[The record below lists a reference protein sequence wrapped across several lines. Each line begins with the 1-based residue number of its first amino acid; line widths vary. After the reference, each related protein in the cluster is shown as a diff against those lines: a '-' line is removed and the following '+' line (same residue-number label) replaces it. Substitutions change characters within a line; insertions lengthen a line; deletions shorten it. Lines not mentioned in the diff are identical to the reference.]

1 MISKKIIFCFLF
13 SLLTIILLAK
23 EKYQIASKD
32 TTVIRLLKELEKA
45 EEDTNKITLLKD
57 LGLNLLRSNPEDS
70 KKIAAETLKLS
81 EKLNYDRGVAA
92 SYNILAL
99 YEEQNGN
106 YSKTIEYYLKALKI
120 IEQNGDKENIAN
132 LFHNI
137 GNTYKFLEDNKLSI
151 EYLNKAMN
159 LYTEI
164 NNLYGV
170 INCYNSLG
178 ILYGIMGDSEQSLN
192 YHKKGLEQSKILGD
206 SRLIAVSSLS
216 FANALDYEENFELII
231 QSFNEAL
238 NSFTN
243 IGDKKGEAI
252 VLNNLGAAYLEV
264 GNTEKSIPFL
274 EQSIEKAKSINFKP
288 LLHHNY
294 WLLHDAYFRFGDY
307 KKAYEILSIYSNLDN
322 ELLDKTKVEKI
333 AELEK
338 KYQLEKKEQEIAL
351 QKKNIEVLE
360 KDKKLKNYTLFGLI
374 GFIILLIIS
383 SYLWFRNYK
392 FKKNIQEN
400 EIRHQLDVYI
410 KKIELLNYKKEQTS
424 VMDTIKENLNAN
436 LNNPLSE
443 RELEVLEELS
453 KGKTNKEI
461 GETLFVSVNT
471 IRTHLNKIYE
481 KLDVS
486 NRTQAVKK
494 ANDIENRPNG

>member
-264 GNTEKSIPFL
+264 GN
-274 EQSIEKAKSINFKP
+274 
-288 LLHHNY
+288 
-294 WLLHDAYFRFGDY
+294 FRFGDY